1 MIPAI
6 VIGGYLGAGKT
17 TLINRLLA
25 GDHGQRVTVLVNDFG
40 AVNIDAALIENRD
53 GGTISL
59 TNGCACC
66 TIGDD
71 LVASAS
77 DVAAQAPPPDMVLVE
92 ASGAAEPARMA
103 VMLLGVG
110 HLMPAQ
116 LLTIVDGGS
125 VTVRMKDKFVGPL
138 VQRQMSQAEAILV
151 NRMPEGEFPDRLA
164 DVIGDKLCLSGADAA
179 IDWILNTRLSPRDV
193 RSGGDEA
200 VHHGLKSCCVRFEKP
215 VSMNFLETRK
225 ASLPANVHRVKGFLP
240 VLQSGRTVPEWY
252 EVQYD
257 GRRWHTRPASPG
269 NSGITGEVILIG
281 TFNGQ
286 QQAALQAAWQAE

>member
-25 GDHGQRVTVLVNDFG
+25 GDHGKRITVLVNDFG

-53 GGTISL
+53 GDTISL

-77 DVAAQAPPPDMVLVE
+77 DVAAQVPPPDMVLIE

-103 VMLLGVG
+103 VMLLGAG
-110 HLMPAQ
+110 QLMPAQ
-116 LLTIVDGGS
+116 LLTIVDGSS
-125 VTVRMKDKFVGPL
+125 VTLRMKDKFVGPL

-151 NRMPEGEFPDRLA
+151 NRTPEGGIPDRLA
-164 DVIGDKLCLSGADAA
+164 AVIGGKLCLPDADAA
-179 IDWILNTRLSPRDV
+179 IDWVLNTRLSPGDV
-193 RSGGDEA
+193 RSGADEA
-200 VHHGLKSCCVRFEKP
+200 VHHGLKSCCMRFEKP

-225 ASLPANVHRVKGFLP
+225 ASLPGNVHRVKGFLP
-240 VLQSGRTVPEWY
+240 VLQSGHMVPEWY
-252 EVQYD
+252 EIQYD
-257 GRRWHTRPASPG
+257 GRRWHSRPVSAG
-269 NSGITGEVILIG
+269 NSGTTGEVILIG
-281 TFNGQ
+281 TFDGQ
-286 QQAALQAAWQAE
+286 QQAALQAAWRAE